1 MSQAPT
7 NPETNSQD
15 NNESQDTR
23 LNKRLKDMPI
33 AIVGMASIFANS
45 RYLNKFWDLISEKID
60 AITEVPDTHWRAED
74 YFDADKSTP
83 DKSYCKRGGFI
94 PEVDFNPME
103 FGLPPNILELT
114 DTSQLLSLV
123 IAKEVLADAGVTS
136 EYDTDKIGITLGV
149 GGGQKI
155 NASLTARLQYPVLKK
170 VFKSSGLSD
179 ADSDMLIKKFQDQY
193 IHWEENSFPG
203 SLGNVIAGRIANRFD
218 LGGMNCVVDAACAG
232 SLAAMRMALT
242 ELVEGR
248 SEMMITG
255 GVCTDNSPSMYM
267 SFSKTPAFTTNE
279 TIQPFDID
287 SKGMMIGEGIGM
299 VALKR
304 LEDAER
310 DGDRIYSVIK
320 GVGAS
325 SDGKFKSIYAPRPEG
340 QAKALKRAYDDA
352 GFAPETVGLIEAH
365 GTGTAAGDVAEFNGL
380 KSVFGENDSTKQHIA
395 LGSVKSQVGHTKS
408 TAGTAGVI
416 KAALALHHKVLPP
429 TINVSKPNP
438 KLNVEDSPF
447 FINTE
452 TRPWMPRP
460 DGTPRR
466 AGISSFGFG
475 GTNFHLVLEEYS
487 PEHSRDDKYRQR
499 QVAQSLLISADN
511 KAELIAE
518 INKLNAEIS
527 ALKGTDNSSIEQAEL
542 ARIAKLYA
550 VRTLDTSAARLGLV
564 ISSLNE
570 LTAQLGLALKQ
581 LSNDA
586 EAWQLPSGTSYRS
599 SALITINANQKTT
612 KGKKAANA
620 PKVAALF
627 AGQGSQYVNM
637 GIDVACHFPE
647 MRQQLIKADKVFA
660 SFDKTPL
667 SQVMFPIPAFE
678 KADKDAQAALLTST
692 DNAQSAIGVM
702 SMSQYQLFTQSGFSA
717 DMFAGHSFGELS
729 ALCAAGVISNDDY
742 YQLSYA
748 RGAAMAAS
756 AVDKDGNEL
765 DKGTMYAIILPADEN
780 DAANSD
786 NIAKLESCISEFEGV
801 KVANY
806 NSATQLVI
814 AGPTQ
819 SCADAAKAIAA
830 LGFKAI
836 ALPVSGAFHTPLV
849 GHAQKPFAKAID
861 KAKFTASKVD
871 LFSNATGDKHSS
883 DAKSIKAAFKQH
895 MLQSVRFTDQLN
907 NMYDAGARVF
917 VEFGPKNILQK
928 LVEAT
933 LGNKAEAI
941 SVISINPNP
950 KGNSDMQLRVAAM
963 QLSVL
968 GAPLSSIDPYQAE
981 IAAPAVPKGMNVKLN
996 ATNHIS
1002 APTRAK
1008 MEKSLATGQV
1018 TSQVVETIV
1027 EKVIEKPVEKVVEKI
1042 VEKEVIKTEYV
1053 EVASGTSTSAN
1064 IAQPQLAQSHVAP
1077 QTASTLDA
1085 FFNAQQQAAELHQ
1098 QFLAI
1103 PQQYGDTFT
1112 HLMAE
1117 QSKMVAAGQA
1127 IPESL
1132 QRSIELFHQHQAQ
1145 TLQSHTLFLEQQAQ
1159 ASQNALNM
1167 LTGQTPVTAPVVNA
1181 PVVNTPDVNS
1191 PVVEAVKVAPP
1202 VQTPVENTP
1211 VVKATPVAQPA
1222 AMAAP
1227 APRVE
1232 PVKAPTPVA
1241 APVISAPVAPTP
1253 AGLSAGTALS
1263 AQTALSSQKVLDTM
1277 LEVVAEKTGYPTEML
1292 ELSMDMEADLGIDS
1306 IKRVEILGTVQ
1317 DELPTLPELSPEDL
1331 AECRTLGE
1339 IVDYMNS
1346 KLPAAGAKLPT
1357 SDAEGTKLPAAGS
1370 APVASPVQSSATAP
1384 GLSAET
1390 VLNTMLAVVAE
1401 KTGYPTEMLE
1411 LSMDME
1417 ADLGIDSIKRVEILG
1432 TVQDELPTL
1441 PELSPEDLAECRTLG
1456 EIVDYMNSKL
1466 PASAAEVA
1474 QTQTAPVQ
1482 AASGLSA
1489 ETVLNTMLEVVAEKT
1504 GYPTEMLELS
1514 MDMEADLGIDSIK
1527 RVEILGTVQ
1536 DELPTLPELNP
1547 EDLAECRTLGEIVD
1561 YMNSKL
1567 PTTSAA
1573 GANTQ
1578 AAAGAMNSTAVVAP
1592 VAQASGLSAQTA
1604 LSAEQVQSTMMTV
1617 VAEKTGYPTE
1627 MLELSM
1633 DMEADLGIDSIKRVE
1648 ILGTVQDELPTLP
1661 ELSPEDLAECR
1672 TLGEIVSY
1680 MGSKLPAAGAMNT
1693 KLPAEGANTQAAA
1706 GAAAP
1711 LTQAS
1716 GLSAQEVQ
1724 STMMTVVAEKTGY
1737 PTEMLELSMDMEADL
1752 GIDSIKRVEIL
1763 GTVQDELPTLPELN
1777 PEDLAE
1783 CRTLGEIVS
1792 YMGSKLPAAGA
1803 MNTKL
1808 PAEGANTQAA
1818 AGAAQV
1824 AASTAETALSAAS
1837 ALTAEQVQ
1845 STMMTV
1851 VAEKTG
1857 YPTEM
1862 LELSMDMEADLG
1874 IDSIK
1879 RVEILGT
1886 VQDELPGLPELN
1898 PEDLAECRTLGEI
1911 VSYMNSKLP
1920 AEGSKLSTS
1929 AAEGSQPTLSSA
1941 DTSLATA
1948 ELATDL
1954 PPHQEVALKKLP
1966 AADKLVDGFS
1976 KDACIVINDDG
1987 HNAGV
1992 LAEKLVATGLTVAV
2006 IRSPESVTSA
2016 QSPLSSDIASFT
2028 LPAVNDDAI
2037 SDVIAQISKQHKIA
2051 GFVHLQPQLTA
2062 QGALPLSD
2070 AGFVAVEQAFLMAK
2084 HLQKSFAELA
2094 KTERISFMTV
2104 SRIDGGFGYLNSNE
2118 LAKAELNQAA
2128 LSGLTKTLS
2137 HEWPTVFC
2145 RALDITPSFE
2155 AVELAQAVIA
2165 ELFDVDTAT
2174 AEVGISDQGRHTLS
2188 ATTAAQIRYQSTSLN
2203 SEDNVLV
2210 TGGAKGVTFECALTL
2225 AKQTQSHFILA
2236 GRSEHLAGDLP
2247 QWAKSVI
2254 AAAPNVSE
2262 VNTSQLKAAAIG
2274 FIQSQ
2279 GNKPTPKQIDAL
2291 VWPITSSLEIDRSL
2305 AAFKAVGASAEYIS
2319 MDVSSDTAIKQS
2331 LAGLK
2336 PITGIIHGAGVLADK
2351 HIQDKTLAELG
2362 RVYGTK
2368 VSGFAGI
2375 INAIDASKLKL
2386 VAMFSS
2392 AAGFYG
2398 NTGQSDYSMSNEIL
2412 NKTALQLAANYP
2424 QAKVM
2429 SFNWGPWDGGM
2440 VSSALKKMFV
2450 ERGVYVIPL
2459 DKGANLFAHSLLSE
2473 SGVQLLI
2480 GSSMQGSSSADKTGA
2495 AVKKLNADSS
2505 LNAEG
2510 SLILSFTTPANRV
2523 VNNAVTVERVLN
2535 PVAMPFLEDHCI
2547 AGNPVLPT
2555 VCAIQW
2561 MRETAQ
2567 QLCGLPVTVQDYKLL
2582 KGIIFETKEPQVLTL
2597 TLTQTES
2604 GLKALIASRMQS
2616 DAIDSLLRPQY
2627 QANLIVNEKVI
2638 NEKVAKEAVS
2648 TTLPTA
2654 AKNAQQLANSDKVI
2668 STDSELYSN
2677 GSLFHGPR
2685 LQGIK
2690 QLLIANDE
2698 QLVCSVELPQIN
2710 ALDCASFTPQLAL
2723 GGSQAFAEDLLLQAM
2738 LVWARIK
2745 HDAASLPS
2753 TIGKLTTYAPFASGD
2768 KGYLVLNVL
2777 KSTSRSL
2784 TADIALYH
2792 QDGRLSC
2799 TMSSAKTTISKSLN
2813 EAFLAPAKAIADLQE
2828 SV

>member
-1 MSQAPT
+1 MSQTPT
-7 NPETNSQD
+7 NPETPSQD
-15 NNESQDTR
+15 NSQSQDTR

-380 KSVFGENDSTKQHIA
+380 KSVFGENDPTKQHIA

-447 FINTE
+447 FVNTE

-487 PEHSRDDKYRQR
+487 PEHSRDEKYRQR

-511 KAELIAE
+511 KAALIAE
-518 INKLNAEIS
+518 VNKLNAEIS
-527 ALKGTDNSSIEQAEL
+527 SLKGTDNSSIEQAEL
-542 ARIAKLYA
+542 TRIAKLYA
-550 VRTLDTSAARLGLV
+550 VRTLDDSAARLGLV
-564 ISSLNE
+564 VSSLNE
-570 LTAQLGLALKQ
+570 LTTQLGLSLKQ

-586 EAWQLPSGTSYRS
+586 DAWQLPSGTSYRS
-599 SALITINANQKTT
+599 SALITTNANQKTT
-612 KGKKAANA
+612 KGKKATNA

-637 GIDVACHFPE
+637 GIEVACHFPE
-647 MRQQLIKADKVFA
+647 MRQQLVKADKVFA

-667 SQVMFPIPAFE
+667 SKVMFPIPAFE
-678 KADKDAQAALLTST
+678 KADKDAQVALLTRT
-692 DNAQSAIGVM
+692 DNAQSAIGVV

-742 YQLSYA
+742 YQLSFA
-748 RGAAMAAS
+748 RGDSMAAS

-765 DKGTMYAIILPADEN
+765 DKGTMYAIILPANDA

-786 NIAKLESCISEFEGV
+786 NIAKLETCISEFDGV

-814 AGPTQ
+814 AGPTD
-819 SCADAAKAIAA
+819 SCANAAKAISA

-871 LFSNATGDKHSS
+871 LFSNATGEKHPK

-917 VEFGPKNILQK
+917 VEFGPKNILHK

-933 LGNKAEAI
+933 LGNKAEAV

-950 KGNSDMQLRVAAM
+950 KGNSDVQLRVAAM
-963 QLSVL
+963 QLNVL
-968 GAPLSSIDPYQAE
+968 GAPLTEVDPYQAE

-1053 EVASGTSTSAN
+1053 EVAASGTTTVSNAAAPASQSTQS
-1064 IAQPQLAQSHVAP
+1064 IAAQTKAP
-1077 QTASTLDA
+1077 QAQTAPAAGSLEA
-1085 FFNAQQQAAELHQ
+1085 FFNAQQQAADLHQ

-1103 PQQYGDTFT
+1103 PQQYGETFT

-1117 QSKMVAAGQA
+1117 QSKMAAAGHA

-1132 QRSIELFHQHQAQ
+1132 QRSMELFHQHQAQ

-1159 ASQNALNM
+1159 SSQNALSM
-1167 LTGQTPVTAPVVNA
+1167 LTGHAPVVNPPVA
-1181 PVVNTPDVNS
+1181 AKPVVTTPVIAA
-1191 PVVEAVKVAPP
+1191 PVVEAMKVAAP
-1202 VQTPVENTP
+1202 VPAPAVNTP
-1211 VVKATPVAQPA
+1211 VAKATPVDQTA

-1232 PVKAPTPVA
+1232 PVKAP
-1241 APVISAPVAPTP
+1241 APVADPVVTASAVTAP
-1253 AGLSAGTALS
+1253 AGLSAGTAQS
-1263 AQTALSSQKVLDTM
+1263 AQTALSAQTVLNTM

-1339 IVDYMNS
+1339 IVDYMGS
-1346 KLPAAGAKLPT
+1346 KLPAAGAMN
-1357 SDAEGTKLPAAGS
+1357 SDTANATHTAVS
-1370 APVASPVQSSATAP
+1370 AP
-1384 GLSAET
+1384 
-1390 VLNTMLAVVAE
+1390 
-1401 KTGYPTEMLE
+1401 
-1411 LSMDME
+1411 
-1417 ADLGIDSIKRVEILG
+1417 
-1432 TVQDELPTL
+1432 
-1441 PELSPEDLAECRTLG
+1441 
-1456 EIVDYMNSKL
+1456 
-1466 PASAAEVA
+1466 
-1474 QTQTAPVQ
+1474 

-1536 DELPTLPELNP
+1536 DELPTLPELSP
-1547 EDLAECRTLGEIVD
+1547 EDLAECRTLGEIVS
-1561 YMNSKL
+1561 YMGSKL
-1567 PTTSAA
+1567 P
-1573 GANTQ
+1573 
-1578 AAAGAMNSTAVVAP
+1578 AAGAMNTKLPTSSAAGASQVAAPAV
-1592 VAQASGLSAQTA
+1592 SGLSAETA
-1604 LSAEQVQSTMMTV
+1604 LSAQEVQSTMMTV

-1680 MGSKLPAAGAMNT
+1680 MGSKLPAAGAAHVASGLSAQEVQSTMMTVVAEKTGYPTEMLELSMDMEADLGIDSIKRVEILGTVQDELPTLPELSPEDLAECRTLGEIVDYMGSKLPAAGAMNT

-1706 GAAAP
+1706 GAAQVAA
-1711 LTQAS
+1711 TQTS
-1716 GLSAQEVQ
+1716 GLSAEQVQ

-1792 YMGSKLPAAGA
+1792 YMNSKLPTSAATDANTQTAAGA
-1803 MNTKL
+1803 S
-1808 PAEGANTQAA
+1808 
-1818 AGAAQV
+1818 QV
-1824 AASTAETALSAAS
+1824 AAPAVSGLSAETALSAK
-1837 ALTAEQVQ
+1837 EVQ

-1929 AAEGSQPTLSSA
+1929 AAEGSQPTLSST
-1941 DTSLATA
+1941 DTSPATA

-2028 LPAVNDDAI
+2028 LSAVNDDAI

-2051 GFVHLQPQLTA
+2051 GFVHLQPQLAA

-2070 AGFVAVEQAFLMAK
+2070 SAFVAVEQAFLMAK
-2084 HLQKSFAELA
+2084 HLQQSFAELA
-2094 KTERISFMTV
+2094 KTERVSFMTV

-2128 LSGLTKTLS
+2128 LSGLTKTLG

-2165 ELFDVDTAT
+2165 ELFDIDTAT

-2188 ATTAAQIRYQSTSLN
+2188 ATATAQTRYQTTSLN
-2203 SEDNVLV
+2203 SEDTVLV

-2236 GRSEHLAGDLP
+2236 GRSEHLAGNLP
-2247 QWAKSVI
+2247 TWAQGKQ
-2254 AAAPNVSE
+2254 AKE
-2262 VNTSQLKAAAIG
+2262 LKAAAIG

-2319 MDVSSDTAIKQS
+2319 MDVSSDAAIKQS
-2331 LAGLK
+2331 LAGVK

-2616 DAIDSLLRPQY
+2616 DALDSLLRPQY

-2753 TIGKLTTYAPFASGD
+2753 TIGELTTYAPFASGD

-2799 TMSSAKTTISKSLN
+2799 TMLSAKTTISKSLN
-2813 EAFLAPAKAIADLQE
+2813 EAFLAPAKALADLQE